1 MVPVPE
7 FGSLDAAGVV
17 EALGAAIGPA
27 LSAAFGLGVVVVGA
41 LVGWRLLLRLSH
53 LDKVF

>member
-7 FGSLDAAGVV
+7 FGTLETGAVVDALA
-17 EALGAAIGPA
+17 AAIGPG